1 MRVPLTDY
9 PYVGAIRH
17 DLARQFREAGLEMAD
32 QQARLL
38 VMAATGLSHAD
49 LITRSHAPIP
59 PASAALI
66 ADYAR
71 RRLSGEPVDH
81 ILGYR
86 EFYGRKFKISKDV
99 LTPRPETELLVGAAL
114 DSLKNI
120 KSPRI
125 LDLGS
130 GSGAIVISI
139 LAETPNAVGVAVDM
153 SRPALNIARQN
164 MQTYGL
170 ADRVTFLQGYWFE
183 PVSGDFDVILSNPPY
198 ITDAAMNA
206 LDPEV
211 VDYDPDLALR
221 GGADGLDA
229 YRMIIG
235 QAHTFLKPESP
246 LILEI
251 GYDQGEAVSGLLR
264 DAHFH
269 DIILSQDLAGH
280 NRVIKAVI

>member
-1 MRVPLTDY
+1 MT
-9 PYVGAIRH
+9 
-17 DLARQFREAGLEMAD
+17 
-32 QQARLL
+32 
-38 VMAATGLSHAD
+38 
-49 LITRSHAPIP
+49 
-59 PASAALI
+59 
-66 ADYAR
+66 
-71 RRLSGEPVDH
+71 
-81 ILGYR
+81 
-86 EFYGRKFKISKDV
+86 
-99 LTPRPETELLVGAAL
+99 
-114 DSLKNI
+114 
-120 KSPRI
+120 
-125 LDLGS
+125 
-130 GSGAIVISI
+130 
-139 LAETPNAVGVAVDM
+139 
-153 SRPALNIARQN
+153 
-164 MQTYGL
+164 
-170 ADRVTFLQGYWFE
+170 
-183 PVSGDFDVILSNPPY
+183 
-198 ITDAAMNA
+198 A